1 LLEEEALG
9 NAANKAR
16 DGQRWPLIPVDT
28 GPMLAIAEK
37 LKAWFETQCGVEAWD
52 RITWIPR
59 HVRHRQ

>member
-28 GPMLAIAEK
+28 GPILAIAEK
-37 LKAWFETQCGVEAWD
+37 LKA
-52 RITWIPR
+52 
-59 HVRHRQ
+59 